1 MTKVGIDEGR
11 PAPMGVMVRDGG
23 INVCV
28 FSAHAHAIELCLYDA
43 DGTREIARHALHGP
57 HDMLFHGFVPGVQPG
72 AIYGLRA
79 HGPYAP
85 ERGHR
90 FNPNK
95 LLLDPTAR
103 EIVGRFERRDEDHGF
118 TVGHS
123 DATSSFDARDNGTT
137 ALKARV
143 PREPRGPCPRDNAPR
158 TPTSKLVLYEMHVK
172 SFTKRLPEV
181 PEAVRGTYAGLAH
194 PAALVHLER
203 LGVTTV
209 SLLPVHFML
218 DEPHLAPHGLVNHWG
233 YNTLGFF
240 APNPRLAAAQD
251 PADIVDEFRAMV
263 HALHARGLEVVID
276 VVYNHTA
283 EGAEDGPTLSFRGL
297 DNAAWYRPQP
307 GDASR
312 SENLSGCGN
321 TLAVDHPR
329 VTQFVLD
336 SLRYWVEVMG
346 VDGFRFDL
354 ASILGRRRDGA
365 FDSDAPFFRALLQD
379 PLLSQ
384 VHLISEPWDAA
395 MGGYQVGRFPGR
407 FLDWNDRFRDAV
419 RGFWLGRGVTRGELA
434 RRFTASDDLFRHSQR
449 RPSASVNFVAVHD
462 GFTLADT
469 VSFACKHN
477 HANGEANR
485 DGRADELSANS
496 GVEGPSDDAAIVDA
510 RSRTVRAM
518 LATLML
524 ARGTPMLGM
533 GDELG
538 RTQGG
543 NNNAYCQDNECS
555 WVDWGVADAALIA
568 FVGALA
574 ALRRR
579 EPLLQHDAWFDDA
592 SDSHDDRPRIEWVDA
607 DGSPMQPQA
616 WNDGRAKAFVAMLHA
631 MRATPR
637 LAVVFNGHDH
647 AVPMTSTFERW
658 SIAIDSSSSMTSD
671 VVTGRFV
678 APARSVVVLRAPT
691 TT

>member
-1 MTKVGIDEGR
+1 
-11 PAPMGVMVRDGG
+11 
-23 INVCV
+23 
-28 FSAHAHAIELCLYDA
+28 
-43 DGTREIARHALHGP
+43 
-57 HDMLFHGFVPGVQPG
+57 
-72 AIYGLRA
+72 
-79 HGPYAP
+79 
-85 ERGHR
+85 
-90 FNPNK
+90 
-95 LLLDPTAR
+95 
-103 EIVGRFERRDEDHGF
+103 
-118 TVGHS
+118 
-123 DATSSFDARDNGTT
+123 
-137 ALKARV
+137 
-143 PREPRGPCPRDNAPR
+143 
-158 TPTSKLVLYEMHVK
+158 
-172 SFTKRLPEV
+172 
-181 PEAVRGTYAGLAH
+181 
-194 PAALVHLER
+194 
-203 LGVTTV
+203 
-209 SLLPVHFML
+209 ML

-240 APNPRLAAAQD
+240 APNPRLAAAQE

-263 HALHARGLEVVID
+263 HALHARGIEVVID

-312 SENLSGCGN
+312 CENLSGCGN

-365 FDSDAPFFRALLQD
+365 FDPDAPFFRALLQD

-462 GFTLADT
+462 GFTLADA
-469 VSFACKHN
+469 VSFARKNN

-485 DGRADELSANS
+485 DGRTDELSANF
-496 GVEGPSDDAAIVDA
+496 GVEGPSDDEAIVDA
-510 RSRTVRAM
+510 RSRAVRAM

-555 WVDWGVADAALIA
+555 WVDWGVADAALIE
-568 FVGALA
+568 FVGTLA
-574 ALRRR
+574 ALRRQ

-592 SDSHDDRPRIEWVDA
+592 SDGHDDRPRIEWVDV
-607 DGSPMQPQA
+607 DGLPMQPQA
-616 WNDGRAKAFVAMLHA
+616 WNDGQAKAFVAMLHA
-631 MRATPR
+631 MRAEPR

-658 SIAIDSSSSMTSD
+658 GIAIDSSSSMTSD

-691 TT
+691 TR